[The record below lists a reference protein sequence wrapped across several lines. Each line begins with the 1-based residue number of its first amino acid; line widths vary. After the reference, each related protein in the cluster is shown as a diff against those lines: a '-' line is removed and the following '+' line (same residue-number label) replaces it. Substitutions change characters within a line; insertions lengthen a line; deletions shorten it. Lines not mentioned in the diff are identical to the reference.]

1 MVGSEDLI
9 SLLILHISI
18 WEMLLLLPANFMGQ
32 EQIGFGIN
40 YRPKG
45 GGAFHETYGKLSFK
59 LLILCYVISIL
70 QIS

>member
-1 MVGSEDLI
+1 
-9 SLLILHISI
+9 
-18 WEMLLLLPANFMGQ
+18 MGQ